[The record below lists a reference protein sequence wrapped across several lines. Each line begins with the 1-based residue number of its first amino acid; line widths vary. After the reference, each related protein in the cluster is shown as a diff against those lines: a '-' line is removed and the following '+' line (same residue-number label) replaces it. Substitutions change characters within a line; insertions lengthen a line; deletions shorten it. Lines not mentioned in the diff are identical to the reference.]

1 MYVSLIEQII
11 NPYKKYILV
20 YKLYLGRLGFY
31 YGSNNS
37 LRSPV
42 KSSTLSG
49 HAVQSAERSDAGENI
64 IYQVDDMGTAARV
77 FL

>member
-1 MYVSLIEQII
+1 MY
-11 NPYKKYILV
+11 P
-20 YKLYLGRLGFY
+20 
-31 YGSNNS
+31 

-64 IYQVDDMGTAARV
+64 IYQLDGMGTTARV
-77 FL
+77 FR